1 MGRIT
6 LDAHTSRR
14 LLEFDDVKRWVL
26 RGKIFDLSIVNVET
40 SDRPTHGASSFG
52 PEVCLQSV
60 DEYVRST
67 LYVDISSFGQNH
79 SV

>member
-26 RGKIFDLSIVNVET
+26 RGKIFDSSIVDVET
-40 SDRPTHGASSFG
+40 GDGPAYGASSLG
-52 PEVCLQSV
+52 PEVCLQSI
-60 DEYVRST
+60 DEYVCSA
-67 LYVDISSFGQNH
+67 LDVDLSFFRQNH